1 VICNRFFSDYFLYD
15 EAGNFLEKKKIGK
28 EIMNNS
34 FLLEIIYSTGLLIK
48 ENPTISLVY
57 FAFFGLMIT
66 TVLSYFPYNQLW
78 LTTKSTN
85 VWIGAIS
92 NRGKIGFEVELENF
106 LRDFFLKNTRK
117 KFWKNKKFL

>member
-1 VICNRFFSDYFLYD
+1 
-15 EAGNFLEKKKIGK
+15 
-28 EIMNNS
+28 MNNS